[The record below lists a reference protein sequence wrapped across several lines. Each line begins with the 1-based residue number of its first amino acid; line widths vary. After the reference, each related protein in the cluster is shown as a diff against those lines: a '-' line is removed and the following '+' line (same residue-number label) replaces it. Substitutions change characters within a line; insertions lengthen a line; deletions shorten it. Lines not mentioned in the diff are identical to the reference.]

1 MAAIEEGVASSRL
14 PLEEEIDDFRFNKEG
29 APDRL
34 VELSNSK
41 TESDRLCVAYQ
52 PTLIAARV
60 DISSKEEEGMDSKKK
75 PSLKGLIAN
84 RNKGGT
90 LKDVP
95 KTQIPAN
102 LPPPP
107 PLPADLGLHAT

>member
-1 MAAIEEGVASSRL
+1 M
-14 PLEEEIDDFRFNKEG
+14 
-29 APDRL
+29 PDRL
-34 VELSNSK
+34 VELSDSK
-41 TESDRLCVAYQ
+41 TESDKLSVAHQ
-52 PTLIAARV
+52 PTLIVACV

-107 PLPADLGLHAT
+107 PPPLADVRLHAM

>member
-1 MAAIEEGVASSRL
+1 M
-14 PLEEEIDDFRFNKEG
+14 
-29 APDRL
+29 
-34 VELSNSK
+34 ELSDSK
-41 TESDRLCVAYQ
+41 TEFDKLSVAHQ
-52 PTLIAARV
+52 PTLIVACI

-107 PLPADLGLHAT
+107 PPLADLELHAM